1 MQDQDESLE
10 RLYRISSVAEW
21 MRCSRASVYRI
32 LKSGSL
38 KSIKVGGA
46 RMITHSQ
53 LVDFLEERK
62 RQS

>member
-1 MQDQDESLE
+1 MEEQEQGLE
-10 RLYRISSVAEW
+10 RLYRISSVADW

-53 LVDFLEERK
+53 LVDYLEERK
-62 RQS
+62 RQA